1 MSHSE
6 AKFKSKP
13 EAKSVPKSS
22 PSAHD
27 AIELLT
33 ADHEKVR
40 KMFKEFEK
48 FKKGRDDGDE
58 KAALVDKICMAL
70 TVHAPIEEEQRKMF
84 PKVKKTKIDTKY
96 LGAQIFQRKQVLQK
110 TGGPPAQR
118 KKASVN
124 HSPL

>member
-84 PKVKKTKIDTKY
+84 PKVKK
-96 LGAQIFQRKQVLQK
+96 RKSIQNIWAHKSFNVNRCFRK
-110 TGGPPAQR
+110 PAGLPR
-118 KKASVN
+118 NGKRRA
-124 HSPL
+124 